1 MTRTRRTS
9 RSTVADRLVKAIK
22 TLHLAGYLWTDTIE
36 DEYKPKVYCFQGA
49 AKSDPVQIELDI
61 VNVLA
66 AGDFYER
73 ILNETEP

>member
-1 MTRTRRTS
+1 MTRTR

-22 TLHLAGYLWTDTIE
+22 TLHTAGYLWTDTIV

-73 ILNETEP
+73 VLNESKA